1 MLNRIDK
8 NVTKYV
14 LGNGFPCSCGCF
26 GQLRD
31 GSVDCRQKHP
41 VGLSSG
47 PGASSQL
54 LSVGFG
60 GPAPVWGVGRAVG
73 WGYGLPRSNFSHPA
87 SPRWFVPLA
96 SRLPVVK
103 HHFGERAAPVAI
115 TVESEFFT
123 DVVFG

>member
-26 GQLRD
+26 DQLRD

-41 VGLSSG
+41 VGLSSE

-60 GPAPVWGVGRAVG
+60 VWGELWDG
-73 WGYGLPRSNFSHPA
+73 GYGLPRSSFSHPA
-87 SPRWFVPLA
+87 SPHWFVPLA

-115 TVESEFFT
+115 AVESEFFT